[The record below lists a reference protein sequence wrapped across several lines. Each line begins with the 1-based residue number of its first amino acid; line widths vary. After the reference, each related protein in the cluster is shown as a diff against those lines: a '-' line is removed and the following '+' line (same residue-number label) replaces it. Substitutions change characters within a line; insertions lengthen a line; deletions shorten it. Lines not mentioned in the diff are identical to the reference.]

1 MDESVDQTLPL
12 TAAQSGRMLFITGIP
27 RSGTSL
33 MASLVSQL
41 PNIVVL
47 NEPREMV
54 QIFQDPTLRDF
65 YAAYRTWRQHIANGR
80 LIENQWIDGK
90 VVSDTWT
97 NGQRHFDVSTVT
109 REDFVL
115 GTKNPLAYLTRLQTI
130 REVFPGAKIVVL
142 VRHPYYAIGSWKQT
156 FPHLRQATIR
166 ESAVFQFANARQ
178 QDILLDV
185 DKINDEP
192 MRRAAL
198 WNYLAKEILA
208 CADASTILRY
218 EDFIEQPATYVEGV
232 YQSFFTDQPP
242 ECSTVLHT
250 RNDTQRY
257 ALDEYD
263 LTCIR
268 SQCGTSSAALGYHD
282 L

>member
-1 MDESVDQTLPL
+1 MDESVGQALPL
-12 TAAQSGRMLFITGIP
+12 TVAQSERMLFITGIP

-65 YAAYRTWRQHIANGR
+65 YAAYRTWRQHIADGR
-80 LIENQWIDGK
+80 PIENQWIDGK

-97 NGQRHFDVSTVT
+97 NGQRHFDVSAVT
-109 REDFVL
+109 RKDFVL

-156 FPHLRQATIR
+156 FPHLRHATIR
-166 ESAVFQFANARQ
+166 ESAVFQFANPRQ
-178 QDILLDV
+178 RQTLSVV
-185 DKINDEP
+185 DEIDDEP

-198 WNYLAKEILA
+198 WNYLAKEVIA
-208 CADASTILRY
+208 SADPATILRY
-218 EDFIEQPATYVEGV
+218 EDVIEQPSTYVEEV
-232 YQSFFTDQPP
+232 YRSFFTDQPP
-242 ECSTVLHT
+242 ECSAGLST
-250 RNDTQRY
+250 RNDAQRY

-263 LTCIR
+263 ITCIR
-268 SQCGTSSAALGYHD
+268 LQCRESAACLGYYE